1 MQPRSEPLLWLQ
13 CLALGAIPLELL
25 VIRLVLA
32 GADPGP
38 VPGVERFLIWGVG
51 VLAPTVALW
60 RRPADWGSLLLV
72 RQPLAS
78 RSSDQLRISASH
90 SGLSSRIAVVAAA
103 VILLPTLWWL
113 DDSAV
118 LVNEFS
124 PVSGQSRLVSLL
136 LVSPLLALI
145 VWQLQQLVQ
154 AAAVLVGSA
163 TTIAAADS
171 TFRAEAVATQR
182 TSLGL
187 QLLNLPALDWPEAQ
201 ADPST
206 EGIVEEADVDAPAV
220 AEDSQD
226 QDKSETDPSNNEI
239 PDETIDAEPAEPETD
254 DGTEN
259 ETTVQDS
266 TDINR
271 GIPEDSVETEAN
283 DTEQAVEVADV
294 DASASDGVD
303 RDIDASETEIDQPN
317 NEIPD
322 ETIDAA
328 PAEPKTDDGTENETT
343 VQDSTDINRGIPE
356 DSVET
361 EANDTEQAVEVAD
374 VDASASDGVDRD
386 IDASETEIDQPNN
399 EIPDEAID
407 VEPAEPETDDGP
419 ENKITEQESKDNT
432 AKMSVESADIEPE
445 ELVLNNED
453 KEVST
458 ESELDVDSAED
469 DSAEDAV
476 EAEVDAAANANP
488 SASPESISTAST
500 PVPVEPEQPGEE
512 EESTALDPEISQVD
526 TVAGGSTEGHGEQAE
541 PSGGKESE
549 PEQSSEPPPGSL

>member
-38 VPGVERFLIWGVG
+38 VPGVERFLIWSVG

-78 RSSDQLRISASH
+78 RSSDQLRISASQ
-90 SGLSSRIAVVAAA
+90 SGLSSRIAVVVAA

-124 PVSGQSRLVSLL
+124 PVSGQSRLVTLL

-171 TFRAEAVATQR
+171 TFRADAVATQR

-201 ADPST
+201 ADPIT

-220 AEDSQD
+220 AEDSQG
-226 QDKSETDPSNNEI
+226 QDNSETDPSNNEI
-239 PDETIDAEPAEPETD
+239 PDEAIDAAPAETETD
-254 DGTEN
+254 DGAEN

-271 GIPEDSVETEAN
+271 GMPEDSVETEAI
-283 DTEQAVEVADV
+283 DTDQAVEVV
-294 DASASDGVD
+294 
-303 RDIDASETEIDQPN
+303 N
-317 NEIPD
+317 
-322 ETIDAA
+322 
-328 PAEPKTDDGTENETT
+328 
-343 VQDSTDINRGIPE
+343 
-356 DSVET
+356 
-361 EANDTEQAVEVAD
+361 

-407 VEPAEPETDDGP
+407 AAPAETETDDGAENETTVQDSTDINRGMPEDSVETEAIDTDQAVEVVNVDASASDGVDRDIDAAPAEPETDDGTA
-419 ENKITEQESKDNT
+419 NKITEQESTDNT
-432 AKMSVESADIEPE
+432 AKMSAESADIEPE
-445 ELVLNNED
+445 ELMLNNED

-458 ESELDVDSAED
+458 ESELNVDSAEAD
-469 DSAEDAV
+469 V
-476 EAEVDAAANANP
+476 EAEVDAAANTNP
-488 SASPESISTAST
+488 SASPESVATASG
-500 PVPVEPEQPGEE
+500 PVPIEPEQPGEE

-526 TVAGGSTEGHGEQAE
+526 TVAGGSTEGHGEQTK

-549 PEQSSEPPPGSL
+549 PEESSEPPPGSL

>member
-90 SGLSSRIAVVAAA
+90 SGLSSRIAVLAAA

-171 TFRAEAVATQR
+171 TFRAETVATQR

-206 EGIVEEADVDAPAV
+206 EGIVEDADVDAPAV

-239 PDETIDAEPAEPETD
+239 PDETIDAKPAEPETD

-271 GIPEDSVETEAN
+271 GMPEDSDELEAEELKLDN
-283 DTEQAVEVADV
+283 DDMNDSSNSALDV
-294 DASASDGVD
+294 DSA
-303 RDIDASETEIDQPN
+303 E
-317 NEIPD
+317 
-322 ETIDAA
+322 
-328 PAEPKTDDGTENETT
+328 
-343 VQDSTDINRGIPE
+343 
-356 DSVET
+356 
-361 EANDTEQAVEVAD
+361 
-374 VDASASDGVDRD
+374 
-386 IDASETEIDQPNN
+386 
-399 EIPDEAID
+399 DEA
-407 VEPAEPETDDGP
+407 AED
-419 ENKITEQESKDNT
+419 
-432 AKMSVESADIEPE
+432 
-445 ELVLNNED
+445 
-453 KEVST
+453 
-458 ESELDVDSAED
+458 DSAED
-469 DSAEDAV
+469 DSAEDDV
-476 EAEVDAAANANP
+476 ESEAGSEENANP
-488 SASPESISTAST
+488 SASPESVTTAAA

-512 EESTALDPEISQVD
+512 EEGTALDPEISQFD
-526 TVAGGSTEGHGEQAE
+526 TVASGSTEGHREQAE